1 MPAGDIVHL
10 EFYTTDFEK
19 FKKFYAPFNW
29 KFTDWGEDYMLF
41 MPPNEQGIGGGIM
54 KSQKPMPNQNMFPY
68 IIVGDINVE
77 LPKLKEIGWE
87 IVEGKMP
94 ITGVGFFA
102 VLKDFDGNTINLF
115 ESLPRQQS

>member
-19 FKKFYAPFNW
+19 FKKFYTPFNW
-29 KFTDWGEDYMLF
+29 KFTEWGGDYMLF
-41 MPPNEQGIGGGIM
+41 MPPNEQGVGGGIM
-54 KSQKPMPNQNMFPY
+54 KSQKPMPNQNMY
-68 IIVGDINVE
+68 IYILVGDINAE
-77 LPKLKEIGWE
+77 LPKLKEVGWE

-115 ESLPRQQS
+115 ESLPQS